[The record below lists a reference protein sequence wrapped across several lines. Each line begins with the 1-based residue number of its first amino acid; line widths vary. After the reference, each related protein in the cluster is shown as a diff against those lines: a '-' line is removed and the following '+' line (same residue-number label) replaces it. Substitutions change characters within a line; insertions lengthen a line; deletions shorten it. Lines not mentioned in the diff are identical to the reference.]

1 MAGWLD
7 SIFGGGEDSPSTG
20 GGGGGWLGTAL
31 QVALPAAIKGVSG
44 YFGQQGAAN
53 DALADRDF
61 KANQSQLD
69 RDFQM
74 QLLKTKLDAA
84 AAAGGGGGG
93 GGGGGID
100 PRVLIQNAMARAQ
113 QTKLDGAQLP
123 IGAITNMVT
132 AIQRGLGQIK

>member
-1 MAGWLD
+1 MAGFWD
-7 SIFGGGEDSPSTG
+7 SIWGSSDTPAADTG

-44 YFGQQGAAN
+44 FFGAQGASD

-61 KANQSQLD
+61 KANQAQLD
-69 RDFQM
+69 RDSALERLKL
-74 QLLKTKLDAA
+74 QLAA
-84 AAAGGGGGG
+84 KGGGGGG
-93 GGGGGID
+93 GGGTD
-100 PRVLIQNAMARAQ
+100 PRVLLANALARAQ

-123 IGAITNMVT
+123 IGAISNMVS